1 VKVAV
6 LGAAGLLGRHV
17 VEELRGHEVRGFD
30 RRACDVSK
38 LADVERAVE
47 GAELV
52 INCAGFTAVDPAET
66 RVDEAYQANAIG
78 AENLARAALR
88 VGAKAVHLS
97 TDFVF
102 DGAQSQ
108 PYDEFDEPRPISA
121 YGRSKWAGEK
131 LFQRVGG
138 KLFLV
143 RVQGLYGAGGPN
155 FSSKLRDLIKAG
167 KRLTLDGERRVQ
179 PTWARSAAR
188 QIVLLGATD
197 HYGTY
202 HVSSHGEAT
211 WASFAKLV
219 AESLRVAPAWD
230 EVSTAALKAPAARP
244 PNCLFAH
251 RMLSL
256 RGLDRMPDW
265 RIAAEEYLA
274 EEAQKEATEQA
285 TKERA

>member
-1 VKVAV
+1 MKIAV

-30 RRACDVSK
+30 RRTCDVSK

-47 GAELV
+47 GVELV

-66 RVDEAYQANAIG
+66 RIDEAYQANAIG

-88 VGAKAVHLS
+88 AGCKAMHVS

-102 DGAQSQ
+102 DGAQAH

-131 LFQRVGG
+131 LFKQVGG

-155 FSSKLRDLIKAG
+155 FSSKLRDLIKAD
-167 KRLTLDGERRVQ
+167 KRLTLDAERRVQ

-188 QIVLLGATD
+188 QIVVLAATE

-211 WASFAKLV
+211 WATFAKLV
-219 AESLRVAPAWD
+219 AESLGVAPAWD
-230 EVSTAALKAPAARP
+230 EVPTAALKAPAARP
-244 PNCLFAH
+244 PNCQFAH

-256 RGLDRMPDW
+256 RGLDRLPNW
-265 RIAAEEYLA
+265 QVAAEEYLA
-274 EEAQKEATEQA
+274 EEAAKDAR
-285 TKERA
+285 ERA